1 MSARDRAWLRAVA
14 GRSTPNWVDRILR
27 AATHLGGVLVTVVI
41 SFGLVLF
48 EPTRPLGLAT
58 AVANFFSHLV
68 VQALKRSVV
77 RPRPAE
83 WGVAP
88 LGTIPDAFSFPS
100 GHSCA
105 AMALAVPVCF
115 VSWPAG
121 IGAVG
126 LALLVGISRVYL
138 RVHYVTDVVVGQL
151 LGAAT
156 GVLVSLALR

>member
-1 MSARDRAWLRAVA
+1 VA
-14 GRSTPNWVDRILR
+14 DQSTPEWVDRLLR
-27 AATHLGGVLVTVVI
+27 GVTHLGGAVITVVI

-48 EPTRPLGLAT
+48 EPTRQLGLAT

-77 RPRPAE
+77 RPRPVE
-83 WGVAP
+83 WGLAP
-88 LGTIPDAFSFPS
+88 LGTVPDVFSFPS

-115 VSWPAG
+115 ISWPAG

-138 RVHYVTDVVVGQL
+138 RVHYVTDVVAGQL
-151 LGAAT
+151 LGAAAGT
-156 GVLVSLALR
+156 VVSVALR

>member
-1 MSARDRAWLRAVA
+1 MRAVA
-14 GRSTPNWVDRILR
+14 DHSTPEWVDRVLR
-27 AATHLGGVLVTVVI
+27 GVTHLGGALVTVVI
-41 SFGLVLF
+41 SFALVLF

-68 VQALKRSVV
+68 VQGLKRSVV
-77 RPRPAE
+77 RPRPVE
-83 WGVAP
+83 WGLAP

-115 VSWPAG
+115 ISWPAG

-151 LGAAT
+151 LGAAA
-156 GVLVSLALR
+156 GSVAWVALR